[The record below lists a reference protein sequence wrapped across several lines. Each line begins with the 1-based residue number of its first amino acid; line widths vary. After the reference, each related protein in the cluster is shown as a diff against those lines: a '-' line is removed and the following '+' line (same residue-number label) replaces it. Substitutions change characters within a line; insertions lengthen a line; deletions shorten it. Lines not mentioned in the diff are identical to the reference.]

1 MIDQPTPSL
10 LEACEMLLRHVP
22 DDAME
27 YSYGTH
33 GERIYVADLARSAI
47 AAAIAAASAQADLI
61 PQSMH
66 TPGPWH
72 IGHNRDYNV
81 DRYAGNAEWARVRG
95 ADGQLIAKI
104 ESVHP
109 AGQRQSKDFDIERD
123 NAFLI
128 AAAPELLAASQ
139 AALARLLDPYL
150 GEDDGERQNEEID
163 MLAAAI
169 AKATGTVTVE

>member
-1 MIDQPTPSL
+1 MTSQT
-10 LEACEMLLRHVP
+10 
-22 DDAME
+22 
-27 YSYGTH
+27 T
-33 GERIYVADLARSAI
+33 
-47 AAAIAAASAQADLI
+47 
-61 PQSMH
+61 H

-72 IGHNRDYNV
+72 VGNEQDYSIV
-81 DRYAGNAEWARVRG
+81 DRYAKNAEWARVRG
-95 ADGQLIAKI
+95 QNGELVAKV

-109 AGQRQSKDFDIERD
+109 AGKRQSKDFDIEAS
-123 NAFLI
+123 NARLI

-169 AKATGTVTVE
+169 AKATGSPVTVE